1 MKLLRF
7 CYKKFTLLSPF
18 GREVALNPLVVVC
31 MKKFSN
37 RINVLWNV
45 VNLVFFVISIFRDSI
60 AVVEKRCK
68 VTSLYLF
75 SQIMAKI

>member
-18 GREVALNPLVVVC
+18 GREVALNPFVAVC
-31 MKKFSN
+31 IKLFSN
-37 RINVLWNV
+37 RIKVLWNV

-60 AVVEKRCK
+60 TAVEKRCK

-75 SQIMAKI
+75 PQIKVSI